1 LEQDFLMVW
10 LALLHIFSAILEM
23 LRIARLSEKDK
34 DLEIMI
40 LRHQLGVMTRLQT
53 KPVKPN
59 RAEKLTLAVLTKNLK
74 QSTKRST
81 HQLRDIIR
89 IVKPETVIRWHREL
103 VRRKWTQEQKNRG
116 GRPRISK
123 DIESLIVRLAQENH
137 RWGYA
142 KIGGELFKLGN
153 KISITTV
160 RNVLDRNGIVPA
172 PVRYGSIGWRTLM
185 NHYKEQLLA
194 CDFFTVET
202 IFLRTIYVLIFSAPH
217 GGVNDCARCATG

>member
-1 LEQDFLMVW
+1 MIW
-10 LALLHIFSAILEM
+10 LAISLVFSTVLE
-23 LRIARLSEKDK
+23 LIRIGRMSEKDK

-40 LRHQLGVMTRLQT
+40 LRHQLDVMTRLQE

-89 IVKPETVIRWHREL
+89 IVKPATIIRWHREL
-103 VRRKWTQEQKNRG
+103 VRRKWTQEQKNKG

-142 KIGGELFKLGN
+142 KIEGELFKLGN

-160 RNVLDRNGIVPA
+160 RNVLDWNGIVPA
-172 PVRYGSIGWRTLM
+172 PVRYRFIGWRTLM
-185 NHYKEQLLA
+185 SHHLKNSCWPATSLLSKR
-194 CDFFTVET
+194 FF
-202 IFLRTIYVLIFSAPH
+202 
-217 GGVNDCARCATG
+217 CARSTC